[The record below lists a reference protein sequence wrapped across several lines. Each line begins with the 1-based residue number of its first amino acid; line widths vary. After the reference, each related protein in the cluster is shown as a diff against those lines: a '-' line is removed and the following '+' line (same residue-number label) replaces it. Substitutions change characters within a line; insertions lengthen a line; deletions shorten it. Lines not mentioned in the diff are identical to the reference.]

1 VVKAL
6 LEPEQAAGMPA
17 LQSWMRHSL
26 ASRERLLRDHRDA
39 PTAEKLRLL
48 TEYNVLTQLENLQTH
63 PAVAAGLSRGNL
75 ALQGWVYNIGDGSVS
90 AADAGS
96 GRFELLGG
104 APE

>member
-1 VVKAL
+1 
-6 LEPEQAAGMPA
+6 
-17 LQSWMRHSL
+17 
-26 ASRERLLRDHRDA
+26 
-39 PTAEKLRLL
+39 
-48 TEYNVLTQLENLQTH
+48 
-63 PAVAAGLSRGNL
+63 LSRGNL